1 MKNTLEKRDR
11 IRRALIIDDNQESAR
26 ILKNELQ
33 SKGQFQVDLYTDP
46 FSSLQNFKAGLYDVV
61 LIDLILAK
69 TSNNEICSKIMHMDK
84 KVKICYMSGTYQ
96 NYEEVREMFPES
108 ERECFI
114 SRPVET
120 QVLLEKLG

>member
-1 MKNTLEKRDR
+1 VKNTLEKRDR
-11 IRRALIIDDNQESAR
+11 IRRALIIEDNQESAR

>member
-1 MKNTLEKRDR
+1 VKDTLEKRDR
-11 IRRALIIDDNQESAR
+11 IRRALIIEDNQESAR

-108 ERECFI
+108 ERVCFI

>member
-1 MKNTLEKRDR
+1 VKNTLEKRDR

>member
-1 MKNTLEKRDR
+1 VKNTLEKRDR
-11 IRRALIIDDNQESAR
+11 IKRVLLIEDNHESAR